1 MADRRSRLT
10 RPRLT
15 RPRLTRPRLTR
26 PRLAPSWLARCRLA
40 FVLAAA
46 AASVAGCVGMPNSGS
61 PGTVGATPQNTSQ
74 DSDFIG
80 AIPAGPQKGWT
91 PTEIVQGFLNASIN
105 PGYPDIVQEYLAST
119 PGKPSWN
126 PGWSVKVVEQ
136 VDVPPDADYS
146 HGGRTATV
154 NVTGAVLA
162 SFNGSGQYVGAQ
174 GGRSGGQPGG
184 SGTQLAE
191 QKFTLAKVN
200 GEWRITNAP
209 DSFRM
214 LTQPDFAKVYRAQDL
229 YFFDPTGQVL
239 VPDSVFVPTG
249 TSPSSLVRNLV
260 NALLKNPQAQWLLAQ
275 DSPPPPAVT
284 AFPPHTKVLG
294 VTVDGTTATVN
305 LGDPAASATAQ
316 VRQQMATQLVWT
328 LAGQSGLAGSPPNAQ
343 NQPGIQA
350 VLLEIN
356 GKPWSPSAAACP
368 NLGGPSQ
375 SPAQKL
381 LMYGCR
387 NPYPAATS
395 SAFYYA
401 ANGQAWTRCASQSQV
416 ISANVGVIQPV
427 FGKTGAASLN
437 PSCPGSSVQASANP
451 VLPSQT
457 HQAPPLTM
465 VAVSPDGKYLAGY
478 SPRGKSLVVWA
489 SNQAKPTSTIPLS
502 GVTSIGWDR
511 RDYLWVAQGNAT
523 AVVVPTGSSKPSA
536 QITNNFPGKIL
547 GFGIAPD
554 GVRVAAIV
562 QAGAGPEVE
571 LAAID
576 SGSLTSGQ
584 LSAPFDRMSIGQTVQ
599 LAPNV
604 TNPVALTWYDADN
617 LLVLDG
623 TGSQTSLWEVPVDGQ
638 PATKLPGMLPGA
650 ISITVNTAQ
659 NVLVAGLT
667 DNRMEVSAAP
677 AGPWQL
683 LGGGGQNPAFQTPLP
698 FLAQS

>member
-10 RPRLT
+10 RS
-15 RPRLTRPRLTR
+15 
-26 PRLAPSWLARCRLA
+26 RLAPSWLARCRLA

-61 PGTVGATPQNTSQ
+61 PGTVGASSQNPSQ

-91 PTEIVQGFLNASIN
+91 PTEIVKGFLYASIS
-105 PGYPDIVQEYLAST
+105 YPSYQDIAREYLASA
-119 PGKPSWN
+119 PGQRPWN
-126 PGWSVKVVEQ
+126 PNWSVKVVEQ
-136 VDVPPDADYS
+136 VNVPSDANYS
-146 HGGRTATV
+146 PAGRTATV
-154 NVTGAVLA
+154 DVTGAVQA
-162 SFNGSGQYVGAQ
+162 SFDGSGQYVGAQ
-174 GGRSGGQPGG
+174 GSRSGGQSGG
-184 SGTQLAE
+184 SGTQLAV

-200 GEWRITNAP
+200 GQWRITNAP
-209 DSFRM
+209 EFGFRM

-249 TSPSSLVRNLV
+249 TSPSSLVGNLV
-260 NALLKNPQAQWLLAQ
+260 NALLNNPQAQWLKAQ

-284 AFPPHTKVLG
+284 AFPLHTKVLG

-305 LGDPAASATAQ
+305 LGGPAASATAQ
-316 VRQQMATQLVWT
+316 VRHQMATQLVWT
-328 LAGQSGLAGSPPNAQ
+328 LAGQTGLAGSPPNAQ

-368 NLGGPSQ
+368 GNDGPGQ

-395 SAFYYA
+395 PAFFYT
-401 ANGQAWTRCASQSQV
+401 ANGQPWARCASQSQV

-427 FGKTGAASLN
+427 FGKTGTASLSPAC
-437 PSCPGSSVQASANP
+437 PSSSVQASANP
-451 VLPSQT
+451 VPPSQT
-457 HQAPPLTM
+457 HQGPPLTM

-478 SPRGKSLVVWA
+478 SPQRNSLVVWA
-489 SNQAKPTSTIPLS
+489 SNQTKPTSTIPLS

-511 RDYLWVAQGNAT
+511 RDYLWVAQGNVT
-523 AVVVPTGSSKPSA
+523 AVIAPTGSSKPSA
-536 QITNNFPGKIL
+536 QITNNFLGKIL

-562 QAGAGPEVE
+562 QTGSGPEVE

-576 SGSLTSGQ
+576 SGSPTPGH
-584 LSAPFDRMSIGQTVQ
+584 LSAPFDRMSIGQFVQ

-604 TNPVALTWYDADN
+604 ANPIALTWYDADN

-638 PATKLPGMLPGA
+638 PATKLPGVLPGA